1 MIFPKTIFLFLG
13 SLVILSSC
21 QKSVLS
27 ELVVELPE
35 TFIVKVKIEEKRKNK
50 RQLQVSI
57 RDKTNHPLEFSNGY
71 VNVNGQVTE
80 WSSRNIL
87 SQSRGYNYRIP
98 EDEHEFEITI
108 FWNAIDSYT
117 FRVDE
122 EAGFPG
128 FEDNPVGWNLGGAS
142 KDFIITPAP
151 FRDNKI
157 EVSYDIMR

>member
-1 MIFPKTIFLFLG
+1 MRLNKTIFLLLSFLFV
-13 SLVILSSC
+13 LNSC

-27 ELVVELPE
+27 ELVVDVPE
-35 TFIVKVKIEEKRKNK
+35 SFTVKVKIEEKRKKK

-57 RDKTNHPLEFSNGY
+57 RDKTNHPIEFSNGFVY
-71 VNVNGQVTE
+71 VNGIQTE

-98 EDEHEFEITI
+98 GDQHEFEITI
-108 FWNAIDSYT
+108 FWNSIDSYT
-117 FRVDE
+117 FEVDK

-142 KDFIITPAP
+142 EDFIITPAP
-151 FRDNKI
+151 FRDNRI

>member
-1 MIFPKTIFLFLG
+1 MKLRKSLFL
-13 SLVILSSC
+13 LLALLIINSC

-27 ELVVELPE
+27 ELVIEFPDAF
-35 TFIVKVKIEEKRKNK
+35 TVKVKIEEKRKKK

-57 RDKTNHPLEFSNGY
+57 RDKTNHPLEFSNGNVY
-71 VNVNGQVTE
+71 VNGQDTE

-98 EDEHEFEITI
+98 GDEHEFEITI

-117 FRVDE
+117 FVVDKD
-122 EAGFPG
+122 AGFPG

-142 KDFIITPAP
+142 EDFIITPAP